1 MSTIATF
8 VLIFLLIGTGYLLAW
23 RKIVP
28 DSAADTLNLV
38 ALYVFLP
45 ASILL
50 YTPKLTWAPELT
62 GLAATP
68 WLMVALGVA
77 TALLAQRVWKLDR
90 GATACVMLGVTLG
103 NTAFLG
109 YSLIPALVGAHGLR
123 YAVVFDQFGTF
134 IALASFGLFVIAW
147 YGGGDRPTALGIARR
162 IIVFPP
168 FIALMFA
175 ITLMPAEPPA
185 AIARALEILS
195 AALMPCVVIAVGTQ
209 LRFRLPREHLAP
221 LALIVGFKL
230 IVMPALA
237 LLVAPLFGMSG
248 ELLAVAVYQ
257 AGMPTMITTGALLSL
272 AGLAPQLAAA
282 MVGYTTLLAIVTL
295 PLWQWL
301 LALPAG

>member
-1 MSTIATF
+1 MSTMATF
-8 VLIFLLIGTGYLLAW
+8 TLTFLLISVGWLLAR

-28 DSAADTLNLV
+28 ENAADTLNLI

-50 YTPKLTWAPELT
+50 NTPKLTWSPELS
-62 GLAATP
+62 GLAVMP
-68 WLMVALGVA
+68 WLMVALGIVV
-77 TALLAQRVWKLDR
+77 ALLAQRYWKLDR
-90 GATACVMLGVTLG
+90 GVTACIMLGTTLG

-109 YSLIPALVGAHGLR
+109 YSLIPALVGASGLR

-147 YGGGDRPTALGIARR
+147 YGGGDRPTAWGIARR
-162 IIVFPP
+162 VLVFPP
-168 FIALMFA
+168 FIALMVAF
-175 ITLMPAEPPA
+175 TVMPAEPPVGV
-185 AIARALEILS
+185 ARALEILA

-209 LRFRLPREHLAP
+209 LRFQLPREQVAP
-221 LALIVGFKL
+221 LVLIIGFKL
-230 IVMPALA
+230 VLMPAFA
-237 LLVAPLFGMSG
+237 WLVAPQFGVSG
-248 ELLAVAVYQ
+248 ELREVMIYQ

-282 MVGYTTLLAIVTL
+282 MVGYTTLLSIATL

-301 LALPAG
+301 ATSAA

>member
-8 VLIFLLIGTGYLLAW
+8 VLVFFLIGAGWLLAQ

-28 DSAADTLNLV
+28 DSAADTLNLI

-50 YTPKLTWAPELT
+50 YTPKLTWAPELG

-68 WLMVALGVA
+68 WLMVGAGIAIALVA
-77 TALLAQRVWKLDR
+77 RRWWNLDR
-90 GATACVMLGVTLG
+90 GATACVMLGITLG

-109 YSLIPALVGAHGLR
+109 YSLIPALVGAHALR

-147 YGGGDRPTALGIARR
+147 YGGGDRPTAWSIARR
-162 IIVFPP
+162 IVAFPP
-168 FIALMFA
+168 FIALIAA
-175 ITLMPAEPPA
+175 ITVMPAEPPTA
-185 AIARALEILS
+185 VARALEILA

-221 LALIVGFKL
+221 LALIVVVKL
-230 IVMPALA
+230 VAMPALA
-237 LLVAPLFGMSG
+237 LLVAPWFGMDG
-248 ELLAVAVYQ
+248 ELRAVLVFQ

-295 PLWQWL
+295 PLWQWVL
-301 LALPAG
+301 GYL